1 MSDDNKTDDDI
12 IVTKDPSSLNL
23 DQNVAGLLC
32 YLGTVITG
40 IIFLIIE
47 KKNKFVRF
55 HAMQSICFFVAIW
68 VVTFVLGFIPFLGW
82 ALSGLISLAGIIGW
96 IVLMVI
102 AYNNEYY
109 KLPVI
114 GNLAED
120 FLNKI

>member
-96 IVLMVI
+96 IVLMVK

-120 FLNKI
+120 FLKKI

>member
-12 IVTKDPSSLNL
+12 IITKDPSSLNL

-68 VVTFVLGFIPFLGW
+68 IVTFVLGFIPFLGW
-82 ALSGLISLAGIIGW
+82 VLSGIISLAGVIGW
-96 IVLMVI
+96 IVLMVK
-102 AYNNEYY
+102 AYNNEYF

-120 FLNKI
+120 FLKKI

>member
-32 YLGTVITG
+32 YLGTIVTG

-55 HAMQSICFFVAIW
+55 HAMQSICFFVVIW
-68 VVTFVLGFIPFLGW
+68 IGTFVFGFIPILGW
-82 ALSGLISLAGIIGW
+82 LISGLLTLAGLVGW
-96 IVLMVI
+96 IVLMFK
-102 AYNNEYY
+102 AYNNQYY
-109 KLPVI
+109 KIPIL
-114 GNLAED
+114 GDYAED
-120 FLNKI
+120 FLNKM

>member
-68 VVTFVLGFIPFLGW
+68 VVTFVLGSIPFLGW

-96 IVLMVI
+96 IVLMVK
-102 AYNNEYY
+102 AYNNEYF

-120 FLNKI
+120 FLKKI

>member
-96 IVLMVI
+96 IVLMVK
-102 AYNNEYY
+102 AYNNEYF

-120 FLNKI
+120 FLKKI

>member
-23 DQNVAGLLC
+23 DQNLAGLLS
-32 YLGTVITG
+32 YLGMVVTG

-55 HAMQSICFFVAIW
+55 HAMQSICFFAAIW
-68 VVTFVLGFIPFLGW
+68 IATFVLGFIPFIGW
-82 ALSGLISLAGIIGW
+82 MLSGLISFAGFIGW
-96 IVLMVI
+96 IVLMFK

-109 KLPVI
+109 KVPII
-114 GNLAED
+114 GDYAED